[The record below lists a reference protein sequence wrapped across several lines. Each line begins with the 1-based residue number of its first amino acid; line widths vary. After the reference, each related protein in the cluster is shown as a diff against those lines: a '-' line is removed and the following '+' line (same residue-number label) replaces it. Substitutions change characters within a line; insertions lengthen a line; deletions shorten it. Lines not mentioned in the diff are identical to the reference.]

1 MQKNPDVPLLFT
13 AKQKNPLPRSG
24 RAARDMQY
32 LPDEVVEDVL
42 TPLIL
47 KREKQVAIWEC
58 R

>member
-1 MQKNPDVPLLFT
+1 MQKNPDVSPLSS
-13 AKQKNPLPRSG
+13 AKQKTPLPRSG

-47 KREKQVAIWEC
+47 KREKQVAIREC

>member
-1 MQKNPDVPLLFT
+1 MQKNPDVPPFSS
-13 AKQKNPLPRSG
+13 AKQKNPVSRSG

-42 TPLIL
+42 TPLMQGW
-47 KREKQVAIWEC
+47 EKQRAIWEY

>member
-47 KREKQVAIWEC
+47 KREKQVAIREC